1 MFNKLKPIAKKLYDR
16 ILAVAFDNSDYLKK
30 LWTGSLKHREGD
42 IAFVP
47 VEQLSQSKIALL
59 TTGGFHL
66 KEEQPFDMSDDKG
79 DPSYREI
86 EVSLPPERFMIT
98 HDYYDHKDAE
108 QDRNVVFP
116 IERLKE
122 LAAEG
127 FVGGL
132 HSHAYSFMGHVA
144 DDTHLPKLEE
154 NARTIGRKLKAAG
167 VRVALLTPA

>member
-1 MFNKLKPIAKKLYDR
+1 MFNKLKPIAKRLYDR
-16 ILAVAFDNSDYLKK
+16 ALAVAFDNSDYLKK

-42 IAFVP
+42 IAFVS
-47 VEQLSQSKIALL
+47 VEKLSQSKIALL

-66 KEEQPFDMSDDKG
+66 KEEPAFDMSDDKG

-86 EVSLPPERFMIT
+86 DTHLPPDRFMIT

-116 IERLKE
+116 IERLQE
-122 LAAEG
+122 LCAEG

-132 HSHAYSFMGHVA
+132 HQIGYSFMGHVA
-144 DDTHLPKLEE
+144 DDTHIPKLEE
-154 NARTIGRKLKAAG
+154 NARKVARKLKAAG
-167 VRVALLTPA
+167 VQVALLTPA

>member
-1 MFNKLKPIAKKLYDR
+1 MFHRVKPIAKKLYDR
-16 ILAVAFDNSDYLKK
+16 VLAVAFDNSDYLKK
-30 LWTGSLKHREGD
+30 LWTGTLKRREGG

-47 VEQLSQSKIALL
+47 VARLSQSTIALL

-66 KEEQPFDMSDDKG
+66 KEEPAFNMSDDKG

-86 EVSLPPERFMIT
+86 DVNLPPERFMIT

-108 QDRNVVFP
+108 VDRNVVFP

-122 LAAEG
+122 LSAEG

-132 HSHAYSFMGHVA
+132 HRYAYSFMGHVA
-144 DDTHLPKLEE
+144 DDTHIPKLEE
-154 NARTIGRKLKAAG
+154 NARAVARKLTAAG